1 MNTVERMVEEI
12 RAEIAN
18 GEELEAIKDRSGEFI
33 DSYLPIYNNQ
43 IIEEWQAMP
52 SDYDNRGSVEL
63 GHLEQEINIINL
75 MSLDLYLYYSDLFAE
90 AISEVE
96 QSLELA
102 TVEAIKEGA
111 E

>member
-1 MNTVERMVEEI
+1 MNIIKRMAEEI

-33 DSYLPIYNNQ
+33 DSYLPIYNNK

-52 SDYDNRGSVEL
+52 SDYDNRGSAEL
-63 GHLEQEINIINL
+63 GHLEHEINIINL